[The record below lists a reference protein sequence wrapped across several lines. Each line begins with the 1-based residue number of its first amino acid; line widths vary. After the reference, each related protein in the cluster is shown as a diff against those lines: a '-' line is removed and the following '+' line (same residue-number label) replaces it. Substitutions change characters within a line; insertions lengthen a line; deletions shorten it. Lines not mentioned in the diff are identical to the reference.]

1 MRYTVEPDLKDDV
14 VTVYDEEEELKT
26 EFDSEIM
33 LAPVDDALI
42 VVRKLNEYEAIV
54 KELYEALLSHEDK
67 QDIDYW
73 MKSAVEELDND

>member
-33 LAPVDDALI
+33 
-42 VVRKLNEYEAIV
+42 
-54 KELYEALLSHEDK
+54 
-67 QDIDYW
+67 
-73 MKSAVEELDND
+73 